1 MPVEKWS
8 DSVVVVRLADNPHLS
23 DDLDALDQMTQGGRR
38 INAVVDFSGVKFV
51 NSSNLAKLLKLRRQM
66 SATDSRLVLCGT
78 NTQVWGAFLVT
89 NLDKMFQFSD
99 NVATALA
106 TVQIKPADS
115 AGS

>member
-8 DSVVVVRLADNPHLS
+8 DSVVVARLADNPHLPE
-23 DDLDALDQMTQGGRR
+23 DLEALDQMTQSGRKLD
-38 INAVVDFSGVKFV
+38 AVIDFSGIKFL

-66 SATDSRLVLCGT
+66 AATESRLVLCGT

-99 NVATALA
+99 DVPTALA
-106 TVQIKPADS
+106 TLQLNAKPQAS
-115 AGS
+115 E